1 MKRSTKITTIIIIF
15 FLIIAGVI
23 IARTM
28 IGAHFAKKFGKRS
41 PPGII
46 ITKVVEKE
54 FFEKIESFGTAVSK
68 RTESFRIKKDNLKS
82 ELNLQ
87 EYVKKGDII
96 VKLKDKN
103 IIAPFDGILGY
114 RGLTEDILGSE
125 NSIIITL
132 DDSSIIYSDIKI
144 PETFASVVKK
154 GLTINAKF
162 AGYKNKTYEGT
173 VDAVSSRINAETR
186 SLLTRIKISNN
197 NFELIPGSLLEVV
210 VNFNKRKSLSIP
222 DTSVILEG
230 NKSYVYKVSKENIAN
245 KIEIIIGSRNQGNV
259 EVLSGLEIGDT
270 IVAEGLKKVRPRGKI
285 KPIENGT
292 TKSGYSFKKKLNL
305 FDNHVWNLKDKKNT

>member
-1 MKRSTKITTIIIIF
+1 MKRSTKITTIIIVF

-28 IGAHFAKKFGKRS
+28 IGAHFAKKYGKRP

-46 ITKVVEKE
+46 VTKVAEKE

-68 RTESFRIKKDNLKS
+68 KTESFRIKKNNLVSDLNLK
-82 ELNLQ
+82 
-87 EYVKKGDII
+87 EYVKKGDVI

-103 IIAPFDGILGY
+103 IVAPFSGILGY

-144 PETFASVVKK
+144 PETFASVIKK
-154 GLTINAKF
+154 GLSINAKF
-162 AGYKNKTYEGT
+162 AGYKDRSYQGT
-173 VDAVSSRINAETR
+173 VDAVSSRINADTR
-186 SLLTRIKISNN
+186 SLLTRIKINN
-197 NFELIPGSLLEVV
+197 ENFELIPGSLLEVI
-210 VNFNKRKSLSIP
+210 VNFDKRKSLSIP
-222 DTSVILEG
+222 DTSIMLEG
-230 NKSYVYKVSKENIAN
+230 NKSYVYKVTKENIAN
-245 KIEIIIGSRNQGNV
+245 KLEITIGSRNEGYV
-259 EVLSGLEIGDT
+259 EVLSGLKIGDT

-285 KPIENGT
+285 KPIEKGSQNNE
-292 TKSGYSFKKKLNL
+292 SEWKKKS
-305 FDNHVWNLKDKKNT
+305 

>member
-1 MKRSTKITTIIIIF
+1 MKRSTKITTIIIVF

-28 IGAHFAKKFGKRS
+28 IGAHFAKKYGKRP

-46 ITKVVEKE
+46 VTKVAEKE

-68 RTESFRIKKDNLKS
+68 KTESFRIKKNNLVSDLNLK
-82 ELNLQ
+82 
-87 EYVKKGDII
+87 EYVKKGDVI

-103 IIAPFDGILGY
+103 IIAPFSGILGY

-144 PETFASVVKK
+144 PETFASVIKK
-154 GLTINAKF
+154 GLSINAKF
-162 AGYKNKTYEGT
+162 AGYKDRSYQGT
-173 VDAVSSRINAETR
+173 VDAVSSRINADTR
-186 SLLTRIKISNN
+186 SLLTRIKINN
-197 NFELIPGSLLEVV
+197 ENFELIPGSLLEVI
-210 VNFNKRKSLSIP
+210 VNFDKRKSLSIP
-222 DTSVILEG
+222 DTSIMLEG
-230 NKSYVYKVSKENIAN
+230 NKSYVYKVTKENIAN
-245 KIEIIIGSRNQGNV
+245 KLEITIGSRNEGYV
-259 EVLSGLEIGDT
+259 EVLSGLKIGDT

-285 KPIENGT
+285 KPIEKGTQNNG
-292 TKSGYSFKKKLNL
+292 SEWKKKS
-305 FDNHVWNLKDKKNT
+305 